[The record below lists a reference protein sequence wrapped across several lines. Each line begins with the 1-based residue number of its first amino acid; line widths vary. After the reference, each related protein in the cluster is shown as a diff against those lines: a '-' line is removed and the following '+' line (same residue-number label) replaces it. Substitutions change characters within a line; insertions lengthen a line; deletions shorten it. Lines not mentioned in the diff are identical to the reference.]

1 MKKIIVMIALMLP
14 MAVMAQEE
22 KDTTVAIP
30 QVQNSLRIAAELSK
44 YGYANRDALS
54 LIQAA
59 RLSKQSGF
67 TLEDRNKAGGDEMR
81 PAPKEEK
88 KGGQVSLDPA
98 KLLAD
103 AKAMAGDD
111 GVLLALIDDVN
122 SNVRG
127 AVGGP
132 KYARSSVNAG
142 GSDIYNISFRGGEF
156 AMVTVI
162 GDGDTDLDLYVYDEN
177 GNLIDS
183 DTDYSDNCICTW
195 TPRWTGNF
203 RIKIVNRG
211 RVYNRYVLNTN

>member
-81 PAPKEEK
+81 PAPEEEK

-122 SNVRG
+122 SNLRG